1 MHEHGVRYCL
11 HARAWHALHILQ
23 KSAYLHARAWHALHI
38 LKNQLTCMHEHGV
51 RYCLHARAWCA
62 LHILQNQLTCMHEHG
77 VRYCLH
83 ARAWSASQIL
93 KKISLLACTSMALVA
108 YFETFYFTNPYLAF
122 FFESHVRHDTCM
134 IHVRHDTCMIHVR
147 HDTCMIHARLTAK
160 APIGA
165 LIYTAINSVPQIC
178 YVLSVLTRY
187 MTAWMASPAGPA
199 QRQHGA

>member
-1 MHEHGVRYCL
+1 MACITYLE
-11 HARAWHALHILQ
+11 
-23 KSAYLHARAWHALHI
+23 KSAYLHARAWRALLLACTSMVCI
-38 LKNQLTCMHEHGV
+38 TYLAKSA
-51 RYCLHARAWCA
+51 YLHARAWRA
-62 LHILQNQLTCMHEHG
+62 LLLACTSMECITN
-77 VRYCLH
+77 
-83 ARAWSASQIL
+83 L

-134 IHVRHDTCMIHVR
+134 IHVRHDTCMIHVWHDTCMIHVR

-160 APIGA
+160 APIGE